1 MPDTAEINTSSF
13 DINDDPLL
21 LALQTV
27 CKLLG
32 RPRSPESLIAG
43 LPLPAGRLTS
53 ALFGRA
59 AERAGLS
66 ARLLRR
72 PVEHISP
79 LVLPAVLL
87 LNDGNCCVLVAKQDR
102 CLTLLLPETGGGEKS
117 LDIDEFAPLYSGTA
131 FFIQV
136 GHGFDSRVGDACR
149 EKPKHWFWDVIFKSW
164 PIYVEVGLAALLI
177 NLFALAS
184 PLFFMN
190 VYDRVVP
197 NHAVETLWMLAIGV
211 AIVFVFELLMKLL
224 RGFFIDAAGQR
235 SDVLLSSAIFENLLG
250 MRMAAKPASIGAFA
264 NNLQAFEAF
273 REFFTSATLA
283 TLVDLPFQLLFVA
296 IIYAIAGNLALIP
309 LLMLP
314 LASLLGVVLQAPLKS
329 TVDALF
335 KGGAQKN
342 ATLVEALA
350 SLETLKSCG
359 AEGQWQRR
367 WEQSVGR
374 MARLNLKS
382 RFYASLAVNLTLLL
396 QQLASVAVIIAGVYR
411 IADGDLTTGGLVACT
426 MLTSRALAPAGQL
439 AALLTRYHQARAAL
453 SSLNRMMALPVERE
467 AGKTFVQRPPLT
479 GCIEFKNVGFSYPG
493 QPVQALSGV
502 SFKIKAGEKVG
513 LIGRIGSG
521 KTTIEKLLMGFYQA
535 EEGAVLIDGADI
547 RQLDPA
553 QLRRQIGYVPQD
565 IALVFGSV
573 KDNIA
578 LGADFVDDSA
588 VVRAADVA
596 GVTTFVNRHPAG
608 FDMPVGER
616 GAALSG
622 GQRQSI
628 ALARALLLA
637 PPIYIMDEPTNAMDN
652 SSEEGFK
659 QRFAEQ
665 LAGETLILVTHRAS
679 LLSLVD
685 RLIVLDGGQL
695 VADGPKQQVLDALKL
710 GKIRVAND

>member
-1 MPDTAEINTSSF
+1 MRDTAEITTSSF
-13 DINDDPLL
+13 DIHDDPLL
-21 LALQTV
+21 LALQAV
-27 CKLLG
+27 CKLVG
-32 RPRSPESLIAG
+32 RPQSPESLIAG
-43 LPLPAGRLTS
+43 LPLSSGRLTS

-102 CLTLLLPETGGGEKS
+102 RLTLLLPETGGEKL
-117 LDIDEFAPLYSGTA
+117 LDIDEFAPLYSGLA

-136 GHGFDSRVGDACR
+136 SHGFDARVGDGRR

-224 RGFFIDAAGQR
+224 RGYFIDAAGQR

-250 MRMAAKPASIGAFA
+250 MRMAAKPASIGAFT

-283 TLVDLPFQLLFVA
+283 TLVDLPFQLLFVV
-296 IIYAIAGNLALIP
+296 IIYTIAGNLALIP

-335 KGGAQKN
+335 KSSAQKN
-342 ATLVEALA
+342 ALLVEALA

-359 AEGQWQRR
+359 AESQWQRR

-396 QQLASVAVIIAGVYR
+396 QQLASIAVIIAGVYR
-411 IADGDLTTGGLVACT
+411 IADGELTTGGLVACT

-453 SSLNRMMALPVERE
+453 SSLNRMMALPVESE

-479 GCIEFKNVGFSYPG
+479 GAIEFKNVDFSYPG
-493 QPVQALSGV
+493 QPMKALSGV

-521 KTTIEKLLMGFYQA
+521 KTTVEKLLMGFYQA
-535 EEGAVLIDGADI
+535 DDGAVLVDGADI

-596 GVTTFVNRHPAG
+596 GVTAFVNRHPEG
-608 FDMPVGER
+608 FAMPVGER

-652 SSEEGFK
+652 SSEEAFK